1 MPPKPPA
8 YAPPEPMELREKTR
22 PARQETPAAP
32 PQLSQA
38 ELERAADQVYRM
50 IEDRIRRE
58 RRRMGL

>member
-1 MPPKPPA
+1 MKWWICLTA
-8 YAPPEPMELREKTR
+8 LVLALT
-22 PARQETPAAP
+22 TSAAAADLP
-32 PQLSQA
+32 A